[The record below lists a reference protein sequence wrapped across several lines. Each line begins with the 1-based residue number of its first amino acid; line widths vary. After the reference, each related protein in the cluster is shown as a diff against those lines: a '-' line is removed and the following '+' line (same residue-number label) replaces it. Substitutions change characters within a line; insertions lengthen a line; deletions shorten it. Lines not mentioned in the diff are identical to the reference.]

1 VELVTR
7 TAKLLPYLRRP
18 KQATGYATAYY
29 HEPDAYDP
37 IELGNLFA
45 VVEVAGSAHEQV
57 AELIIQTFAD
67 SYYQV
72 DDLEQMQAVS
82 QFEQALKAINQEL
95 EAYSQQ
101 TGSTEWMSKLSCILA
116 AFSQGEIH
124 LSQAGSAK
132 AFLFRQGQL
141 LPISDDASTPPEPG
155 KTFCDIASGQLRLED
170 RVLIATSGVLLHVST
185 DELKTLMNGRS
196 ANAAIEKLASQVQ
209 SVANVDR
216 IAALAVEV
224 TSADLLAQQ
233 SLPSAPAEMLVGDKP
248 SLWENL
254 QPVIEAF
261 GSWLRTAAH
270 RLSTWG
276 RSFWATAKPRL
287 HQVAQTSV
295 RTAKRSA
302 HWTRKSSVQVFERAK
317 RLRQKS

>member
-1 VELVTR
+1 MELVTR

-45 VVEVAGSAHEQV
+45 VVEIAGSEHEQV

-72 DDLEQMQAVS
+72 DDLEKMQAVS

-95 EAYSQQ
+95 ASYSQQ
-101 TGSTEWMSKLSCILA
+101 TGSTDWMGKLSCILA

-141 LPISDDASTPPEPG
+141 LPISEDSPAASDPG
-155 KTFCDIASGQLRLED
+155 KSFCDIASGQLKLED
-170 RVLIATSGVLLHVST
+170 RILITTSGVLLHVST
-185 DELKTLMNGRS
+185 DELKTLMSGRS
-196 ANAAIEKLASQVQ
+196 ANAAIEKLALQVQ

-216 IAALAVEV
+216 IAALAIEV

-233 SLPSAPAEMLVGDKP
+233 SLPSAPSEMLVGDKP
-248 SLWENL
+248 SLWEHL
-254 QPVIEAF
+254 QPAIEAT
-261 GSWLRTAAH
+261 GRWLRTVAH
-270 RLSTWG
+270 RLATWG
-276 RSFWATAKPRL
+276 RSFWAAAKPRL
-287 HQVAQTSV
+287 HQAGQSSIQA
-295 RTAKRSA
+295 AKHSA
-302 HWTRKSSVQVFERAK
+302 NWTRKSSAHAVARAK
-317 RLRQKS
+317 RLRQKP